1 MKKIYSTFFITFILL
16 NVYGQQ
22 PTFDWAKQLGNN
34 TLDLG
39 QHIRLDYFGNVYT
52 VGYFQGIVDF
62 DPSAAGVFNL
72 TASGTSSHYIQKL
85 DANGNFMWAKKIDG
99 INCTITSFDVDSN
112 IYLVGHYQD
121 STDFDPD
128 SLNTY
133 YLLDTA
139 SFITK
144 LSLNGDFIWV
154 KNIKADNASNI
165 EIGNNSNLLITGS
178 NSHSVVDFNPSP
190 TDTFNLST
198 GAPDGQL
205 SFAYLLK
212 LDSDG
217 NFYWVKRFDG
227 PLNFKDISTDGN
239 DNIYIT
245 GSFQSTVDFN
255 PNDTLTN
262 SLTYS
267 NSGVLG
273 DYFVL
278 KLNSNGV
285 FKWVNTINTTSV
297 GEAITT
303 DASGNVIASGYF
315 MYSGDFNPSPSQSY
329 NIVSDVSTWDIFIH
343 KLDSSG
349 NFIWAKGIGSNGDD
363 EAWTIATDIV
373 GGLYIGGL
381 FGYTVDFNPP
391 PGSSA
396 IVAGNPN
403 SATGLMDAFILKL
416 DAGGNFNWVQ
426 HIGGVGT
433 TAIKSIA
440 LDNNVNVYST
450 GYFGVNVSGT
460 GSANFDES
468 NSNFT
473 LTSSGGNFDSFF
485 YKLSQPTIVSVNS
498 QKANEFLNFIFPNP
512 TTGLVNLNAIDFKS
526 NLLLFDLLGNNIKI
540 ENINSNNQLDI
551 SNLSNGVYFLS
562 NGNKN
567 YKIVKQ

>member
-1 MKKIYSTFFITFILL
+1 MKQIYSTFFITFILL
-16 NVYGQQ
+16 NVFAQQ
-22 PTFDWAKQLGNN
+22 PTFEWAKGLGYNS
-34 TLDLG
+34 LDIG
-39 QHIRLDYFGNVYT
+39 EVTRVDDFGFVYT
-52 VGYFQGIVDF
+52 TGIFNGTVDF
-62 DPSAAGVFNL
+62 DPSPTGVFIMS
-72 TASGTSSHYIQKL
+72 TSGTNSSFILKM
-85 DANGNFMWAKKIDG
+85 DSSGNFIWAKKFNG
-99 INCTITSFDVDSN
+99 NNCYITSFDVDTN
-112 IYLVGHYQD
+112 IYLVGQYQD

-128 SLNTY
+128 TLNTY
-133 YLLDTA
+133 YLMDTA
-139 SFITK
+139 IFITK

-165 EIGNNSNLLITGS
+165 EIDNNSNLLIIGS

-190 TDTFNLST
+190 TDTFNLTT
-198 GAPDGQL
+198 GAPDGQS

-212 LDSDG
+212 LDLDG
-217 NFYWVKRFDG
+217 NFYWVKKFDG
-227 PLNFKDISTDGN
+227 SLNFKDISIDGN
-239 DNIYIT
+239 DNIFAT
-245 GSFQSTVDFN
+245 GNFYHTVDFN

-273 DYFVL
+273 DYFIL

-329 NIVSDVSTWDIFIH
+329 NIVSAVSTWDIFIH

-349 NFIWAKGIGSNGDD
+349 NFIWAKGIGSNHSD
-363 EAWTIATDIV
+363 EAYTLTTDIV
-373 GGLYIGGL
+373 GSIYVGGL

-396 IVAGNPN
+396 ILVGDP
-403 SATGLMDAFILKL
+403 SGSMDGFILKL

-426 HIGGVGT
+426 HIDGFGS
-433 TAIKSIA
+433 TAIKSIIV
-440 LDNNVNVYST
+440 DNNVNVYSS
-450 GYFGVNVSGT
+450 GYFGGNDG
-460 GSANFDES
+460 GSANFDVS
-468 NSNFT
+468 NSNYT
-473 LTSSGGNFDSFF
+473 LNSNGGIDAFI

-498 QKANEFLNFIFPNP
+498 QNSNEFSNFIFPNP
-512 TTGLVNLNAIDFKS
+512 TAGIVYLNAIDFKS

-551 SNLSNGVYFLS
+551 SNFSNGVYFLS
-562 NGNKN
+562 NGIKK
-567 YKIVKQ
+567 YKIIKQ

>member
-1 MKKIYSTFFITFILL
+1 MTFILL
-16 NVYGQQ
+16 NVYAQQ
-22 PTFDWAKQLGNN
+22 PTFDWAKRTGNN

-39 QHIRLDYFGNVYT
+39 QQIRLDNFGNVYT
-52 VGYFQGIVDF
+52 VGYFQGAVDF
-62 DPSAAGVFNL
+62 DPATGGVFNL
-72 TASGTSSHYIQKL
+72 TANGTGSNFIQKV
-85 DANGNFMWAKKIDG
+85 DASGNFIWAKKFDG
-99 INCTITSFDVDSN
+99 INCNITSFDIDSN
-112 IYLVGHYQD
+112 IYIVGHYQG
-121 STDFDPD
+121 STDFDTD
-128 SLNTY
+128 SSNTY

-139 SFITK
+139 TFIVK
-144 LSLNGDFIWV
+144 LNLNGDLIWV
-154 KNIKADNASNI
+154 KSIKSDNASNI
-165 EIGNNSNLLITGS
+165 EIDNSANLLITGS
-178 NSHSVVDFNPSP
+178 NSYSVVDFNPSP
-190 TDTFNLST
+190 TDTFNLTT
-198 GAPDGQL
+198 GVPNGQL
-205 SFAYLLK
+205 SFTYLLK

-227 PLNFKDISTDGN
+227 TLNYNDISSDGN
-239 DNIYIT
+239 DNIFIT
-245 GSFQSTVDFN
+245 GSFQNTVDFN
-255 PNDTLTN
+255 PNDTLIN

-267 NSGVLG
+267 NTGVLG

-297 GEAITT
+297 GEELTI
-303 DASGNVIASGYF
+303 DVSGNVIATGYF

-329 NIVSDVSTWDIFIH
+329 NIVSDVSTWDIFIQ

-396 IVAGNPN
+396 IVVGNPN

-433 TAIKSIA
+433 TAVKSIA
-440 LDNNVNVYST
+440 LDTNVNVYST
-450 GYFGVNVSGT
+450 GYFGGNVAGA
-460 GSANFDES
+460 GSANFDEANTS
-468 NSNFT
+468 FT
-473 LTSSGGNFDSFF
+473 LTSNGGNFDAFV
-485 YKLSQPTIVSVNS
+485 YKLSQPTIVSINTSKVNES
-498 QKANEFLNFIFPNP
+498 LNLIFPNP
-512 TTGLVNLNAIDFKS
+512 TTGIVNLNAIDLKG
-526 NLLLFDLLGNNIKI
+526 NVLLYDLLGNRVKI

-551 SNLSNGVYFLS
+551 TNLSNGVYFLN
-562 NGNKN
+562 NGSKN

>member
-1 MKKIYSTFFITFILL
+1 MTFILL
-16 NVYGQQ
+16 NVYAQQ
-22 PTFDWAKQLGNN
+22 PTFDWAKRTGNN
-34 TLDLG
+34 TLDIG
-39 QHIRLDYFGNVYT
+39 QQIRLDNIGNVYT
-52 VGYFQGIVDF
+52 VGYFQGTVDF
-62 DPSAAGVFNL
+62 DPSTGGVFNL
-72 TASGTSSHYIQKL
+72 TANGIGSNFMQKV
-85 DANGNFMWAKKIDG
+85 DASGNFIWAKKLDG
-99 INCTITSFDVDSN
+99 INCNITSFDIDSN
-112 IYLVGHYQD
+112 IYIVGHYQG

-128 SLNTY
+128 SSNTY
-133 YLLDTA
+133 FLLDTA
-139 SFITK
+139 TFIAK
-144 LSLNGDFIWV
+144 LNLNGHLIWV
-154 KNIKADNASNI
+154 KSIKTDNASNI
-165 EIGNNSNLLITGS
+165 EIDNGANLLITGS
-178 NSHSVVDFNPSP
+178 NSYSVVDFNPSP
-190 TDTFNLST
+190 TDTFNLNT
-198 GAPDGQL
+198 GVPNGQL
-205 SFAYLLK
+205 SFTYLLK
-212 LDSDG
+212 LDSGG

-227 PLNFKDISTDGN
+227 SLNFNDISSDGN
-239 DNIYIT
+239 DNIFIT

-297 GEAITT
+297 GEAITI
-303 DASGNVIASGYF
+303 DVSGNVIATGYF

-329 NIVSDVSTWDIFIH
+329 NIVSDVSTWDIFIQ

-396 IVAGNPN
+396 IVVGNPN

-450 GYFGVNVSGT
+450 GYFGGNVSGT

-473 LTSSGGNFDSFF
+473 LTSSGGNFDSFV
-485 YKLSQPTIVSVNS
+485 YKLSQPTIVSVS
-498 QKANEFLNFIFPNP
+498 SFKVNELSNFIFPNP
-512 TTGLVNLNAIDFKS
+512 TTGLVNLKGIDLRS
-526 NLLLFDLLGNNIKI
+526 NFLLYDLIGNNIKI

-551 SNLSNGVYFLS
+551 SNLNNGVYFLS

-567 YKIVKQ
+567 YKIVKH

>member
-1 MKKIYSTFFITFILL
+1 MKKIYSTFILTFILL
-16 NVYGQQ
+16 NVYAQQ
-22 PTFDWAKQLGNN
+22 PTFDWAKGLGSNSM
-34 TLDLG
+34 DIG
-39 QHIRLDYFGNVYT
+39 QVTKVDDFGFVYT
-52 VGYFQGIVDF
+52 TGIFNGTVDF
-62 DPSAAGVFNL
+62 DPSPTGVFIMSTPGTN
-72 TASGTSSHYIQKL
+72 ASFIQKM
-85 DANGNFMWAKKIDG
+85 DSNGNFIWAKKFDG
-99 INCTITSFDVDSN
+99 NICYITSFDVNTN
-112 IYLVGHYQD
+112 IYLVGHYQG

-128 SLNTY
+128 SANTF

-139 SFITK
+139 TFFTK
-144 LSLNGDFIWV
+144 LNLNGDLIWV
-154 KNIKADNASNI
+154 KSIKADNASNI
-165 EIGNNSNLLITGS
+165 EVDNNSNLLITGS
-178 NSHSVVDFNPSP
+178 NSNSIVDFNPSP
-190 TDTFNLST
+190 TDTFNLTT
-198 GAPDGQL
+198 GLPDGQI
-205 SFAYLLK
+205 SFTYLLK

-217 NFYWVKRFDG
+217 NFIWVKRFEG
-227 PLNFKDISTDGN
+227 SLNFNDISSDGI

-285 FKWVNTINTTSV
+285 FKWVKTINTTSV
-297 GEAITT
+297 GEAITI
-303 DASGNVIASGYF
+303 DVSGNVIATGYF
-315 MYSGDFNPSPSQSY
+315 MFSGDFNPSPSQSY

-363 EAWTIATDIV
+363 EAYTIATDIV

-396 IVAGNPN
+396 IVVGNPN
-403 SATGLMDAFILKL
+403 SAAGLMDAFILKL
-416 DAGGNFNWVQ
+416 DADGNFNWVQ
-426 HIGGVGT
+426 HIGGVGS
-433 TAIKSIA
+433 TAVRYIA

-450 GYFGVNVSGT
+450 GYFGANVSGT

-473 LTSSGGNFDSFF
+473 LNSIGGNMDAFV
-485 YKLSQPTIVSVNS
+485 YKLSQPTIVNLNS
-498 QKANEFLNFIFPNP
+498 IKFQELSNIIFPNP
-512 TTGLVNLNAIDFKS
+512 TTGLVNLIGVDLKTNF
-526 NLLLFDLLGNNIKI
+526 LLYDLLGNNIKI

-551 SNLSNGVYFLS
+551 SNLSNGVYFLI

-567 YKIVKQ
+567 HKIVKQ

>member
-1 MKKIYSTFFITFILL
+1 MKKFYSTFLMTFILL
-16 NVYGQQ
+16 NVYAQQ
-22 PTFDWAKQLGNN
+22 PTFDWAKRTGNN

-39 QHIRLDYFGNVYT
+39 QQIRLDNFGNVYT
-52 VGYFQGIVDF
+52 VGYFQGAVDF
-62 DPSAAGVFNL
+62 DPATGGVFNL
-72 TASGTSSHYIQKL
+72 TANGTGSNFIQKV
-85 DANGNFMWAKKIDG
+85 DASGNFIWAKKFDG
-99 INCTITSFDVDSN
+99 INCNITSFDIDSN
-112 IYLVGHYQD
+112 IYIVGHYQG
-121 STDFDPD
+121 STDFDTD
-128 SLNTY
+128 SSNTY

-139 SFITK
+139 TFIVK
-144 LSLNGDFIWV
+144 LNLNGDLIWV
-154 KNIKADNASNI
+154 KSIKSDNASNI
-165 EIGNNSNLLITGS
+165 EIDNSANLLITGS
-178 NSHSVVDFNPSP
+178 NSYSVVDFNPSP
-190 TDTFNLST
+190 TDTFNLTT
-198 GAPDGQL
+198 GVPNGQL
-205 SFAYLLK
+205 SFTYLLK

-227 PLNFKDISTDGN
+227 TLNYNDISSDGN
-239 DNIYIT
+239 DNIFIT
-245 GSFQSTVDFN
+245 GSFQNTVDFN
-255 PNDTLTN
+255 PNDTLIN

-267 NSGVLG
+267 NTGVLG

-297 GEAITT
+297 GEELTI
-303 DASGNVIASGYF
+303 DVSGNVIATGYF

-329 NIVSDVSTWDIFIH
+329 NIVSDVSTWDIFIQ

-396 IVAGNPN
+396 IVVGNPN

-433 TAIKSIA
+433 TAVKSIA
-440 LDNNVNVYST
+440 LDTNVNVYST
-450 GYFGVNVSGT
+450 GYFGGNVAGA
-460 GSANFDES
+460 GSANFDEANTS
-468 NSNFT
+468 FT
-473 LTSSGGNFDSFF
+473 LTSNGGNFDAFV
-485 YKLSQPTIVSVNS
+485 YKLSQPTIVSINTSKVNES
-498 QKANEFLNFIFPNP
+498 LNLIFPNP
-512 TTGLVNLNAIDFKS
+512 TTGIVNLNAIDLKG
-526 NLLLFDLLGNNIKI
+526 NVLLYDLLGNRVKI

-551 SNLSNGVYFLS
+551 TNLSNGVYFLN
-562 NGNKN
+562 NGSKN